1 MTLFLRLMLFLSSYV
16 PLAVILFILYL
27 QSQPILAWVA
37 LGLGLVGLFA
47 LLIYLFGYV
56 PHVSPVEDTVTEQHG
71 RGGEVMGYIA
81 SYIVPFATI
90 TLDGWQQIA
99 ALLIFLAMLGIVYI
113 NSDDMLRINPMLN
126 VLGYRL
132 YEVSLKHG
140 FEGETYALITRHRI
154 TRGST
159 VRLVALENDIY
170 IEKNSRTNRIH
181 KQRQLQ
187 TQNMSHSEEQ

>member
-16 PLAVILFILYL
+16 PLAAILFILYL

-37 LGLGLVGLFA
+37 LGLGLTGLLW
-47 LLIYLFGYV
+47 LLIYFFGYI
-56 PHVSPVEDTVTEQHG
+56 PRFSPIEDTVIEQHG

-90 TLDGWQQIA
+90 SLNGWQQIV
-99 ALLIFLAMLGIVYI
+99 ALVIFLAILGIVYI

-126 VLGYRL
+126 VFGYRL

-159 VRLVALENDIY
+159 VWLVALKSGIY
-170 IEKNSRTNRIH
+170 VEKNIQTNRIH

-187 TQNMSHSEEQ
+187 TQHISQSEEQ